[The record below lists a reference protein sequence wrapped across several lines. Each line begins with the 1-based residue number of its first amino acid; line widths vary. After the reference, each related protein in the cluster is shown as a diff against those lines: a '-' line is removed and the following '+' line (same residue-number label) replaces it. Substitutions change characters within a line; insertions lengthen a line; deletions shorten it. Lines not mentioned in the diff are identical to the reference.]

1 MPRPS
6 PEDMQVMAALEDG
19 IPLERR
25 PFATIARRLG
35 MTETGVLERVR
46 ALLESGALKRL
57 AVLFDSRALG
67 FATTL
72 AAARTRKKA
81 FAEAVALINGFDEV
95 THSYRRR
102 GASYDIWFTLTA
114 GSARIEAIL
123 DRLRGS
129 GLFEE
134 LLELPSEKVY
144 KLRVRFTPGREGEDE
159 AERT

>member
-1 MPRPS
+1 MR
-6 PEDMQVMAALEDG
+6 VVAAIEDG

-25 PFATIARRLG
+25 PFEAIARSLG
-35 MTETGVLERVR
+35 MTEATVLERVR

-57 AVLFDSRALG
+57 GVLFDSRALG

-72 AAARTRKKA
+72 VAARARGKA
-81 FAEAVALINGFDEV
+81 FDDAVALVNGFDEV

-102 GASYDIWFTLTA
+102 GVSFDIWFTLTA
-114 GSARIEAIL
+114 ARRTRIEAIL

-134 LLELPSEKVY
+134 LIELPSERIY
-144 KLRVRFTPGREGEDE
+144 KLRVRFTPGREGEDG
-159 AERT
+159 AERA